1 MISVLA
7 SIRPQWCRLIFAE
20 QKPVEIRKSAP
31 RLPQGENQFR
41 VLLYE
46 TRSTGGHG
54 AVVGEAVCFIVEK
67 AEPPFN
73 VRLSDLSYVDPD
85 TLLEYSRGKP
95 IYGWYLAYVSK
106 YQQPR
111 PLSDYGLQRAPQSW
125 CYVRTADKN

>member
-7 SIRPQWCRLIFAE
+7 SVQPQWCCLIFAG

-31 RLPQGENQFR
+31 HLPKGENQFR
-41 VLLYE
+41 VILYE
-46 TRSTGGHG
+46 TRSAGGCG
-54 AVVGEAVCFIVEK
+54 AVVGEAVCFFVEK
-67 AEPPFN
+67 SVPPFN
-73 VRLSDLSYVDPD
+73 VRLSDLSCVDPD
-85 TLLEYSRGKP
+85 SLREYSRGKP

-125 CYVRTADKN
+125 RYIRTAA